1 MSLWHLSSGL
11 QAEKHDQVQHVYCHF
26 QEFPWTM
33 PKLQI
38 ITDNMLDNYD
48 E

>member
-1 MSLWHLSSGL
+1 MPLWHLSSGL
-11 QAEKHDQVQHVYCHF
+11 QEEKHDQVQHVSHF

-38 ITDNMLDNYD
+38 IIDNMLGNYD